1 VQVDPAKCQGHMRCV
16 TLLPQVFEETD
27 EGLSSVPDPEV
38 PEELQGLAQQAA
50 RACPEQAIVVSE

>member
-1 VQVDPAKCQGHMRCV
+1 MRCV